1 MTEFGLLGR
10 KLSHSHSPELHRM
23 LGGYEYALI
32 EKEPEE
38 LCGFFGDRNFKAINV
53 TIPYKKAVIP
63 YCDELSPTA
72 AEIGSVNA
80 IVNDSGRLI
89 GYNTDYSGFMKL
101 IESSGISVDGK
112 KCLVLGNGGV
122 APTVR
127 AALRDLN
134 AASIVTVTRNGEVN
148 YVNLCNHYDAEII
161 VNATPVGMYPNNG
174 ERLIDLSRFHKCTG
188 VFDLIYNPLRTALL
202 CDADSLGIPAAGGLF
217 MLAAQAAAAVRLF
230 TGASF
235 SEKELQDAYGSLL
248 RRVRNI
254 VLIGMPGCGK
264 TATGSELC
272 KLIGMRHIDCDTEF
286 EKRRNCTIPEYFA
299 RYGETAFR
307 KLETEILVDIT
318 KAGGSIISTGG
329 GVILRPENYRL
340 LHQNGVIVFL
350 DRSIS
355 ELPTPVSGR
364 LSLRYGGEALAAL
377 QKLVRSDRQRQQR
390 RRMCHTNNGG
400 VKMKILVINGPN
412 LNMLGIREP
421 DIYGIRDYKALCHYI
436 MSTAS
441 DLGLSVEIF
450 QSNHE
455 GAIVDKIQAS
465 YGAFDG
471 IVINAAAYTHTSVAI
486 LDALKAVG
494 IPAVEVHLTDINARE
509 DFRKRSFPALYCFE
523 SIVGKGFEGYA
534 DALRLFAETNS

>member
-23 LGGYEYALI
+23 LGNYEYALI

-53 TIPYKKAVIP
+53 TVPYKKAVIP

-80 IVNDSGRLI
+80 IVNDGGRLI

-134 AASIVTVTRNGEVN
+134 AASIVTVTRNGDVN

-230 TGASF
+230 TGASV

-272 KLIGMRHIDCDTEF
+272 KLTGMRHIDCDTEF

-318 KAGGSIISTGG
+318 KVGGSIISTGG

-355 ELPTPVSGR
+355 ELPTDGRPLSQAGSLYDMAEKRLPLYRSWCDLTVSG
-364 LSLRYGGEALAAL
+364 SSAAECATQIMEAL
-377 QKLVRSDRQRQQR
+377 K
-390 RRMCHTNNGG
+390 
-400 VKMKILVINGPN
+400 
-412 LNMLGIREP
+412 
-421 DIYGIRDYKALCHYI
+421 
-436 MSTAS
+436 
-441 DLGLSVEIF
+441 
-450 QSNHE
+450 
-455 GAIVDKIQAS
+455 
-465 YGAFDG
+465 
-471 IVINAAAYTHTSVAI
+471 
-486 LDALKAVG
+486 
-494 IPAVEVHLTDINARE
+494 
-509 DFRKRSFPALYCFE
+509 
-523 SIVGKGFEGYA
+523 
-534 DALRLFAETNS
+534 